1 MAGGCRSAP
10 LPRGTWQPLGAEGCS
25 GTPRGEQDGGHRA
38 ARTHPH
44 LPPAPRLDL
53 SSGKEN
59 GSGGEP
65 RQEGLRAGGGA
76 VGWGAGTPLWLSPP
90 RAPLRALR
98 VSLPGALPCRCAA
111 DGGRDGGVEPG
122 ERRAGGGTD
131 HPGRAAV
138 LHGRRAGDPRGGCG
152 PGARCPR
159 TRRALGTT
167 AGALPSQAIQ
177 NPGDLRLQER
187 AWSAVCPL
195 VAKLKRFYEFS
206 LRLGERL
213 TSPASPAVHPAS
225 LPAGRNGTGCGS
237 PGRGVC
243 AQLGMPSR
251 ASVSPPGV
259 GRCRGGPGVL
269 CPQRTPCG
277 ACWRPSRAPPTPRP
291 ALRGRRAGC
300 NGSVGPDGPSES
312 SSRAAQGVTGG
323 PKAAAVSGLGQPARQ
338 PWARETLG
346 VRRGLCRKDSLAGW
360 AAQAESPRTG
370 GGDPTG
376 TSVRAPRVKIPPL
389 PRTAAQP
396 VPGAGPLGRGFGR
409 RSPAPAPVSCLLCF
423 VSQTLSSRKT
433 VYG

>member
-251 ASVSPPGV
+251 ASVSLRRV
-259 GRCRGGPGVL
+259 ERCRGGPGVL

-277 ACWRPSRAPPTPRP
+277 ACWRPLLAPPTLRP
-291 ALRGRRAGC
+291 STWS
-300 NGSVGPDGPSES
+300 GSRPWPS
-312 SSRAAQGVTGG
+312 SSPRSCTSPSASMSSRCEGESPHRDPVSQQSPLG
-323 PKAAAVSGLGQPARQ
+323 PLTVVCRPPPQMTNPAIQNDFSYYRRTISRNRINNLQ
-338 PWARETLG
+338 
-346 VRRGLCRKDSLAGW
+346 VRGLCCPPGQGW
-360 AAQAESPRTG
+360 
-370 GGDPTG
+370 
-376 TSVRAPRVKIPPL
+376 PP
-389 PRTAAQP
+389 
-396 VPGAGPLGRGFGR
+396 PGAHRAGMAPGGFSHPSDPHHTPPSWTQR
-409 RSPAPAPVSCLLCF
+409 AR
-423 VSQTLSSRKT
+423 
-433 VYG
+433 